1 MLVIDACALIEILTV
16 EPSEIP
22 ELNNRVRASEWMSA
36 PALIDYEVLNVLR
49 KMATRGDID
58 EYLAEES
65 RLVLRN
71 LRLNRVPLDDEMS
84 ERIWELRHNVSAY
97 DASYVAVAEHLNVP
111 LVTTE
116 RRLASGARKHTS
128 IKIESYA
135 I

>member
-71 LRLNRVPLDDEMS
+71 LRRTGCRSMTRCP
-84 ERIWELRHNVSAY
+84 NVSGNFGITCR
-97 DASYVAVAEHLNVP
+97 L
-111 LVTTE
+111 TT
-116 RRLASGARKHTS
+116 RPTLPSPST
-128 IKIESYA
+128 
-135 I
+135 